1 MTLSSSGRPLAGMWG
16 QTSSGAAMMTQETIG
31 GVEFTRDGQR
41 LSLRYD
47 RQFAR
52 QTTRLTTIHTDTNAA
67 SLVSRDI
74 GV

>member
-1 MTLSSSGRPLAGMWG
+1 
-16 QTSSGAAMMTQETIG
+16 MMTQETIG